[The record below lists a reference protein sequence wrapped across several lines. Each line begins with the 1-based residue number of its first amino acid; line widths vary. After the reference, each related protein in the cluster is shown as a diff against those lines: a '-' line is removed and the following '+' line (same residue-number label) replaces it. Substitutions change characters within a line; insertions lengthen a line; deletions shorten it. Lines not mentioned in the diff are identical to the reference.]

1 MIYIQAVLQTPGV
14 FRFEG
19 GVRSAVGV
27 IDQMSSVIGLLSD
40 EAIVAQSVFLRVV
53 LNLFLYVS
61 VFDVVYRSPA
71 ECIHADQQAL

>member
-1 MIYIQAVLQTPGV
+1 MICMYAVLQTPGV

-27 IDQMSSVIGLLSD
+27 IDQMSSVLVCSQMKPSSL
-40 EAIVAQSVFLRVV
+40 SVFLRVV
-53 LNLFLYVS
+53 LHLFLCVS

-71 ECIHADQQAL
+71 ECIHAD